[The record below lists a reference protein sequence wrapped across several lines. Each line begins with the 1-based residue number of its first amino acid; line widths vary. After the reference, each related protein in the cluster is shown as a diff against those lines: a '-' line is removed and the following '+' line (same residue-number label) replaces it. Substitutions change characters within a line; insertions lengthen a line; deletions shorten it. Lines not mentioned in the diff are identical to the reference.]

1 MPLGGSWKA
10 WDLRVQ
16 NKPLDRFRGQRK
28 GMSMKRFVAAVW
40 LALALTGCGQA
51 EQRREFDVQYFD
63 YFDTF
68 TSFTAYAEDEEQFQ
82 KYARLFQSE
91 LEAYHQMFDIYHS
104 YDGLNNLKTINDNAG
119 ITPVQADQEILDLL
133 EISLEEY
140 ERTGG
145 MVNVAMGSVLSV
157 WHEYREHGLSD
168 PDRAQVP
175 DMGVLQKAAEHM
187 DVRNIHIDREKST
200 VYLSDPSMRLD
211 VGAVA
216 KGYAARRICEKLRQD
231 GVTSALISIGGN
243 VQTIGAKENGKPWR
257 VGIQNPDTS
266 SANSYLYV
274 IKLQDLAL
282 VTSGNYQRYYQVDGV
297 RYHHIIDP
305 KTLMPRQDLASVTI
319 LCPDGGR
326 ADALSTAVFNM
337 PLKEGME
344 YVESLKDVE
353 AFWICEDGREIF
365 SSGFE
370 EYAAD

>member
-1 MPLGGSWKA
+1 
-10 WDLRVQ
+10 
-16 NKPLDRFRGQRK
+16 
-28 GMSMKRFVAAVW
+28 
-40 LALALTGCGQA
+40 
-51 EQRREFDVQYFD
+51 
-63 YFDTF
+63 
-68 TSFTAYAEDEEQFQ
+68 
-82 KYARLFQSE
+82 
-91 LEAYHQMFDIYHS
+91 MFDIYHS

-266 SANSYLYV
+266 SAN
-274 IKLQDLAL
+274 
-282 VTSGNYQRYYQVDGV
+282 
-297 RYHHIIDP
+297 
-305 KTLMPRQDLASVTI
+305 
-319 LCPDGGR
+319 
-326 ADALSTAVFNM
+326 
-337 PLKEGME
+337 
-344 YVESLKDVE
+344 
-353 AFWICEDGREIF
+353 
-365 SSGFE
+365 
-370 EYAAD
+370 